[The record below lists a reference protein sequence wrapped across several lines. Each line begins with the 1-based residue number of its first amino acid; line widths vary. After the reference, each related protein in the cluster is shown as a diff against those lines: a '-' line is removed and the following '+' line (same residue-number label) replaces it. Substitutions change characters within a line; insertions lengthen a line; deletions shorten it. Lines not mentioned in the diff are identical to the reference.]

1 MLRIQKQ
8 VIKQIK
14 KKEDISF
21 FKKKIIFFKL
31 KRTVKK
37 INKIKNDIF
46 ELNFISNSFPYL
58 IDRMDDIRK
67 WEVNTEYSK
76 ENCKSKLIED
86 FANCET
92 YILLTYILLEY
103 ERMKNLYEEA
113 LSLILRELCLT
124 IRKDNPKRIT
134 IETGDSI
141 VNINDYFLTRDGIL
155 NPKTVFDTLRLD
167 DYKKI
172 NIELER
178 LIYEELK

>member
-14 KKEDISF
+14 KKEAISF
-21 FKKKIIFFKL
+21 FKKKIILFKL

-76 ENCKSKLIED
+76 ENCESKLIED
-86 FANCET
+86 FADCET

-103 ERMKNLYEEA
+103 ERMKNLYEKA
-113 LSLILRELCLT
+113 LSLILRELYLI
-124 IRKDNPKRIT
+124 IRKGDSKRIT
-134 IETGDSI
+134 IEIDDSL
-141 VNINDYFLTRDGIL
+141 VSTNDYFLTQDGIL
-155 NPKTVFDTLRLD
+155 NPKTVFDALRLD
-167 DYKKI
+167 DYKKSI
-172 NIELER
+172 
-178 LIYEELK
+178 

>member
-1 MLRIQKQ
+1 MLRTQKQ

-21 FKKKIIFFKL
+21 FKKKIILFKL

-76 ENCKSKLIED
+76 ENCESKLIED

-92 YILLTYILLEY
+92 HILLEY
-103 ERMKNLYEEA
+103 KRMENLYEKA
-113 LSLILRELCLT
+113 LSLILRELYLI
-124 IRKDNPKRIT
+124 IRKGDSKRIT
-134 IETGDSI
+134 IEIDDSL
-141 VNINDYFLTRDGIL
+141 VSANDYFLTRDGIL
-155 NPKTVFDTLRLD
+155 NPKTAFDTLKLD

>member
-21 FKKKIIFFKL
+21 FKKKIILFKL

-46 ELNFISNSFPYL
+46 ELNL

-76 ENCKSKLIED
+76 ENCESKLIED

-103 ERMKNLYEEA
+103 KRMENLYEKA
-113 LSLILRELCLT
+113 LSLILREFYLI
-124 IRKDNPKRIT
+124 IRKGDSKRIT
-134 IETGDSI
+134 IEIDDSL
-141 VNINDYFLTRDGIL
+141 VSTNDYFLTQDGIL

>member
-1 MLRIQKQ
+1 MLKIQKQ
-8 VIKQIK
+8 VIKKIK

-21 FKKKIIFFKL
+21 FKKKIILFKL

-37 INKIKNDIF
+37 INKIRNDIF
-46 ELNFISNSFPYL
+46 ELDFIGDSFPYL
-58 IDRMDDIRK
+58 IYKMDDIRK

-76 ENCKSKLIED
+76 ENCESKLIED

-92 YILLTYILLEY
+92 YILLEY
-103 ERMKNLYEEA
+103 KRMENLYEKA
-113 LSLILRELCLT
+113 LSLILRELYLI
-124 IRKDNPKRIT
+124 IRKGDSKRIT
-134 IETGDSI
+134 IEIDDSL
-141 VNINDYFLTRDGIL
+141 VSTNDYFLTQDGIL